1 MTGEKHYIVAYE
13 NSMKSHSKNPLLPPT
28 VVWLRSTSTLGVRV
42 QGEIKLQL
50 YKITLLVEQLV
61 RHTHISESHLM
72 SFSNTRIPLS
82 HTHLLSHPPL
92 RNLNII
98 LPTRRCPFH
107 CIAPHCTYT
116 PVHTPHVQHSLS
128 LKNGFTVELAASC
141 N

>member
-1 MTGEKHYIVAYE
+1 MTGEKHYTVAYE
-13 NSMKSHSKNPLLPPT
+13 NSMKSHSKKPLLPPT

-72 SFSNTRIPLS
+72 SFSNTRIPPFSHASPLPLS
-82 HTHLLSHPPL
+82 SQEL
-92 RNLNII
+92 I

>member
-1 MTGEKHYIVAYE
+1 MTGEKHYTVAYE

-61 RHTHISESHLM
+61 RHTHISEPHLM
-72 SFSNTRIPLS
+72 SFSNTRIPPFSHASPLPLS
-82 HTHLLSHPPL
+82 SQEL
-92 RNLNII
+92 I